1 MGSYVKGILG
11 SFSGKI
17 GTVIGSYWKGI
28 SYMRSL
34 PGKRR
39 GTPSSSQVEQQLKFA
54 IMIKFHEA
62 FHSLVIQTFE
72 TVSKNMMMSPTNFA
86 IRQNLKE
93 AISGVYPDFS
103 VDYHKVLLS
112 MGKLHNA
119 GGGSVEGA
127 GAGKIKFSWINNSG
141 TEDTAKATDKA
152 ILVAYCAET
161 NEAVYTLAGAAR
173 SAETDT
179 LNVSL
184 FGGKGVET
192 WIAFVSEDGTKFSR
206 SSYLGNVMVE

>member
-1 MGSYVKGILG
+1 MGSYVKGVLG

-54 IMIKFHEA
+54 IMIRFHEA
-62 FHSLVIQTFE
+62 FHSLVIQSFAAT
-72 TVSKNMMMSPTNFA
+72 SKNMMMTPTNFA
-86 IRQNLKE
+86 IRRNLKE
-93 AISGVYPDFS
+93 AIKGDYPDFS

-119 GGGSVEGA
+119 GSAAMESA
-127 GAGKIKFSWINNSG
+127 GAGKIKFSWINNAG
-141 TEDTAKATDKA
+141 TEASAKATDKA
-152 ILVAYCAET
+152 ILVAYCAAT
-161 NEAVYTLAGAAR
+161 NEAVYTLEGANR
-173 SAETDT
+173 SEETDI

-184 FGGKGVET
+184 FSGQAVET
-192 WIAFVSEDGTKFSR
+192 WLAFVSEDGTKFSK

>member
-1 MGSYVKGILG
+1 MGSYVKGVLG

-62 FHSLVIQTFE
+62 FHSLVIQSFAAA
-72 TVSKNMMMSPTNFA
+72 SKNMMMTPANFA
-86 IRQNLKE
+86 ISKNLKD
-93 AISGVYPDFS
+93 AIQGDYPDFS
-103 VDYHKVLLS
+103 VDYHKILLS
-112 MGKLHNA
+112 MGKLHNV
-119 GGGSVEGA
+119 GSATVEGA
-127 GAGKIKFSWINNSG
+127 GAGKIKFSWVNNSG
-141 TEDTAKATDKA
+141 TQDTAKATDKA
-152 ILVAYCAET
+152 ILVAYCAAT
-161 NEAVYTLAGAAR
+161 NEAVYTLEGANR
-173 SAETDT
+173 SVETDI

-184 FGGKGVET
+184 FSGQAVET
-192 WIAFVSEDGTKFSR
+192 WLAFVSEDGTRFSK